1 MDPRGPSFLA
11 DDSERFNAVTVI
23 SWWY

>member
-1 MDPRGPSFLA
+1 MDPRGPSFIA